1 MAEII
6 LLSII
11 QGLTEFL
18 PVSSSAHLILISKY
32 FNFANENL
40 NLDLSLHLGSLLA
53 IVIYFK
59 KDLFD
64 FINNKNLLLK
74 ILLSSVPTLITGALL
89 VKFQLITYLRNYEI
103 IGWTTILFGAL
114 LYISDLKKEKKSI
127 RKNFKYSTALY
138 IGFFQILSLIPGV
151 SRSGI
156 TITGGRF
163 FNFKRLDSAKI
174 SFLLS
179 IPTLA
184 AVSLYNFKNLLTKQD
199 LEISL
204 LNFLGIFLSFIFSYI
219 TIKFFLEF
227 IKKFSLLYFVIYR
240 IILGSLILVYV
251 Y

>member
-6 LLSII
+6 ILSII

-18 PVSSSAHLILISKY
+18 PVSSSAHLILVSKF
-32 FNFANENL
+32 FNFSNENL

-64 FINNKNLLLK
+64 FINNKNLFLK
-74 ILLSSVPTLITGALL
+74 IVLSSIPTMIVGFFLI
-89 VKFQLITYLRNYEI
+89 KFQLVDYLRNYKV
-103 IGWTTILFGAL
+103 IGWSTIVFGIL
-114 LYISDLKKEKKSI
+114 LYVSDLKKEKKSMT
-127 RKNFKYSTALY
+127 RDFKYSTALY
-138 IGFFQILSLIPGV
+138 IGFFQVLSLIPGV
-151 SRSGI
+151 SRSGV

-163 FNFKRLDSAKI
+163 FNFNRLDSAKI
-174 SFLLS
+174 SFLIS

-184 AVSLYNFKNLLTKQD
+184 VVSLYNFKNLITEQSFD
-199 LEISL
+199 VSL
-204 LNFLGIFLSFIFSYI
+204 LNFLGVLLSLIFSYI

-227 IKKFSLLYFVIYR
+227 VKKFSLLYFVIYR
-240 IILGSLILVYV
+240 VIIGTLILIYA